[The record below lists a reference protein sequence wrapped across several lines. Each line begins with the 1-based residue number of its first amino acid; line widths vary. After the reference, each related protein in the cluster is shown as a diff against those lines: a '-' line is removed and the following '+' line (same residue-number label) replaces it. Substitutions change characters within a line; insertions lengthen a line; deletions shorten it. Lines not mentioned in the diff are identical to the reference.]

1 MQCTMHRQQLHSFPR
16 PAQLQP
22 SYRISSRAMPMLVIA
37 VQLQPLSYSSTPS
50 IGYVS
55 LFSFSRPNFA
65 DCVCSN
71 LFSQAAGRD
80 VAPRQRVPRSL
91 ACSFSKGE
99 GDKVAECGNGSRSP
113 LLRGRWIDSACR
125 AEAGPLSRKLGAARA
140 VAGII
145 ALGNGHATVLQRS

>member
-1 MQCTMHRQQLHSFPR
+1 MHRQQLHSFPR

-65 DCVCSN
+65 DCVV
-71 LFSQAAGRD
+71 FFVSQAAGRD
-80 VAPRQRVPRSL
+80 VAPRQRVSRSL
-91 ACSFSKGE
+91 ACSSSKGE
-99 GDKVAECGNGSRSP
+99 SDKVAECGNGSRSP

-125 AEAGPLSRKLGAARA
+125 AEAGPLSRKLDPARP
-140 VAGII
+140 VTGVI
-145 ALGNGHATVLQRS
+145 ALGNGHATVMR